1 MNLVELYAAMP
12 VEKHGDIK
20 VSDDKVVVKTGNGT
34 DEYLIDGNGELYLVS
49 SDTDVRS
56 DLAAIKGKLGI

>member
-20 VSDDKVVVKTGNGT
+20 VSDGKVVVPM
-34 DEYLIDGNGELYLVS
+34 
-49 SDTDVRS
+49 
-56 DLAAIKGKLGI
+56 